1 MIIRC
6 TACNGLIQ
14 HRGRCWNPNCM
25 LAGHIQPS
33 PYYEP
38 EPLSEAKEVESAQAS
53 NIRSKEG
60 KVIVAD
66 EFESAHDRA
75 TAFDVEAL
83 RLSEAQPDPN
93 ICEDEG
99 CPHYGTPHGH
109 DPASVVTQLPQPAN
123 PIVELVDDL
132 VGKAISMRVS
142 RIREVMNVD
151 KTERQ
156 LPLRPQHIFAIH
168 RDENNDFCLRLYFDR
183 VPTDEE
189 MRMTQNILNLSFK
202 AAYLKKHHDAAGFP
216 QQPKDSIQ

>member
-1 MIIRC
+1 MSLNGVFKARC
-6 TACNGLIQ
+6 HACNESLHVTGY
-14 HRGRCWNPNCM
+14 CWNAACK
-25 LAGHIQPS
+25 LAGVLQ
-33 PYYEP
+33 EP
-38 EPLSEAKEVESAQAS
+38 IYKAEPLSETKEVES
-53 NIRSKEG
+53 
-60 KVIVAD
+60 V
-66 EFESAHDRA
+66 
-75 TAFDVEAL
+75 
-83 RLSEAQPDPN
+83 QPAKADPN

-109 DPASVVTQLPQPAN
+109 DPASVVEPAPESAN
-123 PIVELVDDL
+123 PIVDLVDDL
-132 VGKAISMRVS
+132 VVKAVSMKIKT
-142 RIREVMNVD
+142 IREVMDVD
-151 KTERQ
+151 KAAQQ